1 MSRIKSLESVKGN
14 DWVRKAAIIA
24 AMNKQA
30 ELKSKRQLPEDFSA
44 KDFDF
49 VRARTLSSQI

>member
-1 MSRIKSLESVKGN
+1 MSIVKSSELTKDKG
-14 DWVRKAAIIA
+14 WVRKAAMIA

-30 ELKSKRQLPEDFSA
+30 DLKSKQQLPEDFSA
-44 KDFDF
+44 KNFDF